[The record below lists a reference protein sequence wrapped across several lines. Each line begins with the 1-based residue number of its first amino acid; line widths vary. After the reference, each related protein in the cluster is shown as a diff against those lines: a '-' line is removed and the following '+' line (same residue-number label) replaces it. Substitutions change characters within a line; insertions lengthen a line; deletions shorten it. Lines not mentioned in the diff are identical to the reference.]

1 MNNLPAIASRSA
13 PVAIQRDGVAQYLL
27 ALASLCVEVARSPRL
42 LPVFLHVIA
51 RVPSTIEALRTER
64 RRAA

>member
-1 MNNLPAIASRSA
+1 VTDYKPAG
-13 PVAIQRDGVAQYLL
+13 PVAIRRDGVARYLL
-27 ALASLCVEVARSPRL
+27 ALASLCVEVARSPRP

-51 RVPSTIEALRTER
+51 MAPRTIEALRTER

>member
-13 PVAIQRDGVAQYLL
+13 PVTIRPDGVAQYLL

-51 RVPSTIEALRTER
+51 RVPSTVEQLRVR